1 MNRLEC
7 FINALF
13 YGSWLRRSKSGVYSV
28 KIIYYFFHSKKWKQK
43 KARMVKD
50 YEDYR
55 NGIYFMFFYD
65 FFRKL
70 WVAFSTPY
78 ILGLWGFL
86 RHITESTWIPYIGIV
101 IGVFISDRFLE
112 KCVFSHN
119 RYIKYFEV
127 FEHKDKTWHRKWIII
142 SIIFEISAYLMIFI
156 GLFVLICIDH
166 IL

>member
-1 MNRLEC
+1 MEFLLC
-7 FINALF
+7 FF
-13 YGSWLRRSKSGVYSV
+13 S
-28 KIIYYFFHSKKWKQK
+28 
-43 KARMVKD
+43 
-50 YEDYR
+50 
-55 NGIYFMFFYD
+55 D

-78 ILGLWGFL
+78 ILGLWVFL